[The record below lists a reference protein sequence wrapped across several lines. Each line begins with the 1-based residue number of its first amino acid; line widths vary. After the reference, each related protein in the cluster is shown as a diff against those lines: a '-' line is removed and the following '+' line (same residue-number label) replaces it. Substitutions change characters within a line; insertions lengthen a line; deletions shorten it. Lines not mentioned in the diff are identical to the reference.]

1 VFRRFLQLCKIPK
14 RGGIR
19 RTIKIWQGLVCVKL
33 SVRDGTK
40 KAFGQIFIAVD
51 CAPKLKEINPKS
63 SMSQISSKFAVTI
76 SPLFPS

>member
-1 VFRRFLQLCKIPK
+1 
-14 RGGIR
+14 
-19 RTIKIWQGLVCVKL
+19 VKL

-76 SPLFPS
+76 SLLFPS